1 MVIIFGNIINTII
14 FALIMG
20 LCKLFQV
27 CWNRVPKIIYKFSS
41 SFGIAWITDFLL
53 IALVDI
59 CFKNWTWG

>member
-27 CWNRVPKIIYKFSS
+27 C
-41 SFGIAWITDFLL
+41 
-53 IALVDI
+53 
-59 CFKNWTWG
+59 